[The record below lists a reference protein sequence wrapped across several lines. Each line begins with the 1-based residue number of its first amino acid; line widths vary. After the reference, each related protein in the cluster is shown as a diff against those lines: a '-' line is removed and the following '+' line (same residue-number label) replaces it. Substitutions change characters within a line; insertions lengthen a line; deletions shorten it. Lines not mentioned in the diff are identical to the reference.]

1 MLEMS
6 KTREESE
13 ALMQQTSA
21 GVEIVSLLGG
31 AFEFGALKTD
41 VVRVAKPYLLV
52 LLLLSFFF
60 LHHPLEFAKPISLIL
75 LPSSCSRICEP
86 STMFAWKNSVSV
98 SVSVS
103 VSLLEYSW
111 TIEEFLVLLM
121 KFSYKLYEG

>member
-1 MLEMS
+1 MLLEMS

-41 VVRVAKPYLLV
+41 VVRVAKPHLLV

-60 LHHPLEFAKPISLIL
+60 LHHPLEIAKLISLIL

-86 STMFAWKNSVSV
+86 SIMFAWKNCLSLSL
-98 SVSVS
+98 SL
-103 VSLLEYSW
+103 SLLEYSW

-121 KFSYKLYEG
+121 KFSCKLYEG

>member
-1 MLEMS
+1 MS

-41 VVRVAKPYLLV
+41 VVRVAKPHLLV

-60 LHHPLEFAKPISLIL
+60 LHHPLEIAKLISLIL

-86 STMFAWKNSVSV
+86 SIMFAWKNSVSV
-98 SVSVS
+98 SVCL
-103 VSLLEYSW
+103 SLSLSRS
-111 TIEEFLVLLM
+111 TLGLLKSFLY
-121 KFSYKLYEG
+121 F